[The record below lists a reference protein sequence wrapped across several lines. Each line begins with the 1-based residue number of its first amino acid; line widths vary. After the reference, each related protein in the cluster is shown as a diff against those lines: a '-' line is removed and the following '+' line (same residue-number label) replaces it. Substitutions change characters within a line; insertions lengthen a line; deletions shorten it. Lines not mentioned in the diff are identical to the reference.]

1 MATFKKKELLQK
13 WTIDLFIMGHPLYC
27 RALTAAHSMTS
38 DEKYFQVPQVAEY
51 IKEFHPEFVG
61 LTGTEEQVKKVFHF
75 SFLVLA
81 CD

>member
-1 MATFKKKELLQK
+1 
-13 WTIDLFIMGHPLYC
+13 MGH
-27 RALTAAHSMTS
+27 ATTAARSLTS
-38 DEKYFQVPQVAEY
+38 DENYLQVPQVAEY

-75 SFLVLA
+75 SFLLLA